1 MCGMPSFPLLYV
13 SALYHFDYNDFVMQ
27 FEMTVLYSLL
37 PVVQDYFIYL
47 GYLVVPCKT
56 ENDFSS
62 SMGKNAIDREC
73 GYFGTFLLI

>member
-13 SALYHFDYNDFVMQ
+13 SALYPFDDNDFVMQ

-47 GYLVVPCKT
+47 GYLVVPYKI

-62 SMGKNAIDREC
+62 SMEKNAIDREC

>member
-13 SALYHFDYNDFVMQ
+13 SVLYHFDDNDFVMQ

-47 GYLVVPCKT
+47 GYLVVPCKI
-56 ENDFSS
+56 ENSFSS
-62 SMGKNAIDREC
+62 SMEKNAIDREC